1 LRSIFSNPQRLLVAF
16 VLLSVDLRF
25 GSSPTLAS
33 VNQPTALVRIDIP
46 SESELAR
53 FVSLSIPVYAQ
64 LWDDNGGMYLL
75 ASLYR
80 DQIDQLVGIGFQPR
94 VLDLDSRNVL
104 YYLVF
109 IVPTGDQFQEDERLV
124 ILEESDRHL
133 LIRVAQDDIELISGL
148 RFEVQLLKPYHL
160 VLPSK
165 DTISK
170 VTTAIT
176 PDPIVQAMIDQVDS
190 STAYNYVGGLSGA
203 WAITVNGSPYT
214 LYSRYSYD
222 AMPIKKATRFVY
234 DHFEN
239 LSLAAD
245 YDDYFLDDVPLR
257 HVIAEQPGVAD
268 PECIVLLVGHLDST
282 VWGASKSNLP
292 SAAPGADDNASGST
306 GVLMAADILHQYR
319 FACTIRYILFT
330 GEEQVVDYGYF
341 GSKFYAEE
349 VAANGDNLIGVINL
363 DMIGFNSDQYEI
375 IELHTRSGYAGDLA
389 IANLFKNVIQAYG
402 INLTTQIVQDGL
414 NWSDHLSFWQN
425 GYSAILAMEDWEDFT
440 PNYHTTGDLMNTLD
454 YNYLADFIRAAIGS
468 IAHLAGPLPP
478 ERVFLPLISR

>member
-1 LRSIFSNPQRLLVAF
+1 MFSSPQKLLVAF
-16 VLLSVDLRF
+16 VLLLLVLIL
-25 GSSPTLAS
+25 GSGWTLAS
-33 VNQPTALVRIDIP
+33 ENQSPALVRIDIP
-46 SESELAR
+46 SESELVR
-53 FVSLSIPVYAQ
+53 FVNLGIPVYAQ

-75 ASLYR
+75 TSLDR
-80 DQIDQLVGIGFQPR
+80 DQIDQLVGIGFQTR
-94 VLDLDSRNVL
+94 VLDLDSRNVM
-104 YYLVF
+104 YYLVYT
-109 IVPTGDQFQEDERLV
+109 VPTGVQFQEDERLV

-148 RFEVQLLKPYHL
+148 RFEVRPLKLYPL
-160 VLPSK
+160 ALPSK

-170 VTTAIT
+170 LTTAIT
-176 PDPIVQAMIDQVDS
+176 PDPMVQAMIDQVDS

-222 AMPIKKATRFVY
+222 AMPIKKATRFVH
-234 DHFEN
+234 DHFE
-239 LSLAAD
+239 SLGLAVD

-257 HVIAEQPGVAD
+257 HVIAEQPGVTD

-282 VWGASKSNLP
+282 VWGATRYYLP
-292 SAAPGADDNASGST
+292 SYAPGADDNASGST
-306 GVLMAADILHQYR
+306 GVMIAADILHQYQ
-319 FACTIRYILFT
+319 FACTIRYVLFT

-349 VAANGDNLIGVINL
+349 AAANGDDLFGVINL

-375 IELHTRSGYAGDLA
+375 IELHTRSGYAGDLD
-389 IANLFKNVIQAYG
+389 IANVFKNVIQAYG
-402 INLTTQIVQDGL
+402 INLTTQIYPDGL
-414 NWSDHLSFWQN
+414 DWSDHLSFWQY
-425 GYSAILAMEDWEDFT
+425 GYSAILAMEDKDADFS
-440 PNYHTTGDLMNTLD
+440 PYYHYTSDQLSTLD

-468 IAHLAGPLPP
+468 IAHLAGPLSQ